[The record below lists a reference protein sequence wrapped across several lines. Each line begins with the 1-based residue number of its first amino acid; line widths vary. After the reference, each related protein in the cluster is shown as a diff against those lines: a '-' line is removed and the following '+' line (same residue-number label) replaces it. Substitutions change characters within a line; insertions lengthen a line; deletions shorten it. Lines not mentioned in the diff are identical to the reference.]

1 MESGAS
7 DVLTYEFILSE
18 LSGVTSV
25 SDRVII
31 ATTNHMEKIPPA
43 LLRPGRF
50 DIKLHL
56 DLFNQSE
63 IVELLGKLYKLTAE
77 QEEVLRKSKDAFKEG
92 QYSPADIINKS
103 CIYTFDEI
111 VMILKKDSN

>member
-1 MESGAS
+1 
-7 DVLTYEFILSE
+7 
-18 LSGVTSV
+18 
-25 SDRVII
+25 
-31 ATTNHMEKIPPA
+31 MEKIPPA

-63 IVELLGKLYKLTAE
+63 IVELLGKLYKLLPE